1 MQDILLT
8 NNNRI
13 TAASLVFCSLHLR
26 LKRDVPIVQLLVA
39 YVVNI
44 YPVLSLI
51 TIQITILKDTDH
63 VTKGETLSKIV
74 MYVLGSQMF
83 YIEGTFCLPS

>member
-1 MQDILLT
+1 MIS
-8 NNNRI
+8 NS
-13 TAASLVFCSLHLR
+13 AG
-26 LKRDVPIVQLLVA
+26 
-39 YVVNI
+39 
-44 YPVLSLI
+44 

-74 MYVLGSQMF
+74 MFVLGSQIF